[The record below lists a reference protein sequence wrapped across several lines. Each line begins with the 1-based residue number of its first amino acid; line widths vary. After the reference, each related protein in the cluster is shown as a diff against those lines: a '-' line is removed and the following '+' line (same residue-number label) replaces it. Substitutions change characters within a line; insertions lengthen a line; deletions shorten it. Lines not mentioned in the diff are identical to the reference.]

1 MFFPQPLASSLFFM
15 IFTTIPF
22 FFFLV
27 IVLVI
32 YWMLPSDRWRHPF
45 LLLANFF
52 FYGWW
57 DWRFTGLLAI
67 VILISYI
74 AGKLM
79 EKIEV
84 ELPCRKYLMMLACAL
99 LLGVLGYFKY
109 TNFFLGSLKGI
120 TEQMGGRVTW
130 TTLKIILPAGI
141 SFYIFQAISYVVTI
155 YRGKLAA
162 EQSIIKLGVYLSFF
176 PHLVAGP
183 IIHAPTFLPQLDEK
197 RFFDAAQFVE
207 GARKFALGFLYKAVF
222 ADHLAA
228 VVNPIF
234 ETLLK
239 QTPLTLLGGCL
250 GFYGQIYFDF
260 AGYSLMAIGVANLLG
275 YTLPDNFNFPYR
287 ATSLID
293 FWHRWHISLSTWLR
307 DYLYIP
313 LGGNRCSVSRNY
325 FNIIVTMLLGGL
337 WHGAS
342 WNFLLWGGVH
352 GVALCVNHFWRRLV
366 AKKIIVPKAIAWI
379 LTQAIVFC
387 CWVPFRAATL
397 KDTVF
402 IFQQFGKGVM
412 VLSHMM
418 PVAFSPAA
426 ISFPWLLVV
435 LPLFFDMAFN
445 GSHQLRERWS
455 LRSTTMLYGII
466 AIALLVGL
474 LFMSSGT
481 VNFIYF
487 QF

>member
-1 MFFPQPLASSLFFM
+1 M

-27 IVLVI
+27 IVLAS

-45 LLLANFF
+45 LLFANFF

-57 DWRFTGLLAI
+57 DWRFTALLAA
-67 VILISYI
+67 VILISCL
-74 AGKLM
+74 AGKWI
-79 EKIEV
+79 EKAE
-84 ELPCRKYLMMLACAL
+84 PGSSCRKYFMMVACTL

-109 TNFFLGSLKGI
+109 TNFFLGSLRGLI
-120 TEQMGGRVTW
+120 EETGGRVAW

-141 SFYIFQAISYVVTI
+141 SFYIFQAISYIVTV
-155 YRGKLAA
+155 YRGKLVA
-162 EQSIIKLGVYLSFF
+162 ERSIIKLGVYLSFF

-183 IIHAPTFLPQLDEK
+183 IIHAPTFLPQLAQK
-197 RFFDAAQFVE
+197 RFFDAAFFVE

-234 ETLLK
+234 STPST
-239 QTPLTLLGGCL
+239 QTQLTLFGGCL

-287 ATSLID
+287 ATSLVD

-313 LGGNRCSVSRNY
+313 LGGNRCSLPRNY
-325 FNIIVTMLLGGL
+325 VNIIVTMLLGGL

-342 WNFLLWGGVH
+342 WNYLLWGGIH
-352 GVALCVNHFWRRLV
+352 GLALCCNHAW
-366 AKKIIVPKAIAWI
+366 KKISQSCPILPKSVAWL
-379 LTQAIVFC
+379 LTQAVVFC
-387 CWVPFRAATL
+387 CWIPFRAATL
-397 KDTVF
+397 QDTLL
-402 IFQQFGKGVM
+402 IFQQFGKGF
-412 VLSHMM
+412 LQLGDLLANHM
-418 PVAFSPAA
+418 PFSPSKMA
-426 ISFPWLLVV
+426 FPWLLVV
-435 LPLFFDMAFN
+435 LPLFFDMVFN
-445 GSHQLRERWS
+445 GSQRLRECCS
-455 LRSTTMLYGII
+455 IRSTMLFYGMI
-466 AIALLVGL
+466 AIALLIGL
-474 LFMSSGT
+474 LFMPGQV

>member
-1 MFFPQPLASSLFFM
+1 M

-27 IVLVI
+27 FTLII
-32 YWMLPSDRWRHPF
+32 YWAMPLDRWRHPF
-45 LLLANFF
+45 LLCANFF

-57 DWRFTGLLAI
+57 DWRFTGLLAL
-67 VILISYI
+67 VIFISYI
-74 AGKLM
+74 SGIML
-79 EKIEV
+79 EKFSED
-84 ELPCRKYLMMLACAL
+84 PWTRKRILWGTCTL
-99 LLGVLGYFKY
+99 LLGILAYFKY
-109 TNFFLGSLKGI
+109 TNFFLGSLKEVI
-120 TEQMGGRVTW
+120 EQIGGKVAW
-130 TTLKIILPAGI
+130 NTLKIILPAGI

-155 YRGKLAA
+155 YRGKMLA
-162 EQSIIKLGVYLSFF
+162 ERSLIKVGVYLSFF

-183 IIHAPTFLPQLDEK
+183 IIHAPTFMPQLASK
-197 RFFDAAQFVE
+197 RIFDATQFIE

-234 ETLLK
+234 GALST
-239 QTPLTLLGGCL
+239 QTPITLFGGCL

-275 YTLPDNFNFPYR
+275 YTLPENFNFPYR

-313 LGGNRCSVSRNY
+313 LGGNRCSLSHHY
-325 FNIIVTMLLGGL
+325 FNIFVTMLLGGL

-352 GVALCVNHFWRRLV
+352 GLALCMNHGWRRLHDQP
-366 AKKIIVPKAIAWI
+366 KKWLAPLSWM
-379 LTQAIVFC
+379 LTQVVVFC
-387 CWVPFRAATL
+387 CWIPFRAATL
-397 KDTVF
+397 QDTIW
-402 IFQQFGKGVM
+402 IFQQFKKGALELAHLTHASFSPGVM
-412 VLSHMM
+412 
-418 PVAFSPAA
+418 
-426 ISFPWLLVV
+426 SFPWLLVIA
-435 LPLFFDMAFN
+435 PLFCDMAFN
-445 GSHQLRERWS
+445 GSKKLRERWGIH
-455 LRSTTMLYGII
+455 STMTLYGVVSM
-466 AIALLVGL
+466 ALLIGL
-474 LFMSSGT
+474 LFMPGKIID
-481 VNFIYF
+481 FIYF